1 VSLSDSLHSS
11 WSPETGCPTP
21 EDWLRLETGE
31 VTAEERRRLEE
42 HAARCPA
49 CASEREMARLFA
61 EAPAIGEENTVRD
74 EDVDYVV
81 AKLEALDLP
90 RQPIPLAKV
99 GPIPPHPHPLP
110 RAGGEGV
117 RRRPVAVWAAR
128 LAALIVLALGV
139 GLFFRAGQAPPLPDP
154 GAGEVYRG
162 AHLRPIGPSGEIS
175 EMPREFRWED
185 VEGARSYRVTLR
197 AVDDA
202 VLWQETVTAPSARL
216 PEGVAR
222 GLHPAVLYRWS
233 VEALDERGARLAASE
248 PVRFLVRP
256 PGESPGP

>member
-1 VSLSDSLHSS
+1 VSLSDSLHSA
-11 WSPETGCPTP
+11 WSPETGCPSP

-31 VTAEERRRLEE
+31 ATPDERRRLEE
-42 HAARCPA
+42 HASRCPA
-49 CASEREMARLFA
+49 CNSEREMARLFA
-61 EAPAIGEENTVRD
+61 EAPEKD
-74 EDVDYVV
+74 EDVDFIV
-81 AKLEALDLP
+81 ARLEALDLP
-90 RQPIPLAKV
+90 KQPIPLAFP
-99 GPIPPHPHPLP
+99 G
-110 RAGGEGV
+110 
-117 RRRPVAVWAAR
+117 RRHSLVWAAR
-128 LAALIVLALGV
+128 LAALIVLALAL

-175 EMPREFRWED
+175 EMPQEFRWEG

-197 AVDDA
+197 AVDDT
-202 VLWQETVTAPSARL
+202 VLWQETVTVPSARL

-248 PVRFLVRP
+248 PVRFLVR
-256 PGESPGP
+256 

>member
-1 VSLSDSLHSS
+1 MSLSDSLRSA
-11 WSPETGCPTP
+11 WSDCPPP
-21 EDWLRLETGE
+21 EDWLRLETGD
-31 VTAEERRRLEE
+31 VTPEERRKLEE

-61 EAPAIGEENTVRD
+61 EAPEES
-74 EDVDYVV
+74 EDVGYIV
-81 AKLEALDLP
+81 AKLEALNLP
-90 RQPIPLAKV
+90 KQPVPLAF
-99 GPIPPHPHPLP
+99 PN
-110 RAGGEGV
+110 
-117 RRRPVAVWAAR
+117 RRRPALVWAAR
-128 LAALIVLALGV
+128 LAAVLVLAIGV
-139 GLFFRAGQAPPLPDP
+139 ALFFRAGQAPPLPDP

-162 AHLRPIGPSGEIS
+162 AHLRPLGPSGEIS
-175 EMPREFRWED
+175 EMPREFRWEGVD
-185 VEGARSYRVTLR
+185 GARSYRVTLR

-216 PEGVAR
+216 PEDVAR

>member
-1 VSLSDSLHSS
+1 VSLSDSLHSA
-11 WSPETGCPTP
+11 WDGCPPP

-31 VTAEERRRLEE
+31 ATAEERRRLEE

-61 EAPAIGEENTVRD
+61 EAPEGVKD

-81 AKLEALDLP
+81 AKLEAMNLP
-90 RQPIPLAKV
+90 GQPVPLAKIA
-99 GPIPPHPHPLP
+99 PMPPLPSPLP
-110 RAGGEGV
+110 RTGGEGA
-117 RRRPVAVWAAR
+117 RRRPVAVWMGR
-128 LAALIVLALGV
+128 LAALVVLALAV

-162 AHLRPIGPSGEIS
+162 GHLRPIGPSGEIS
-175 EMPREFRWED
+175 EMPREFRWEG

-197 AVDDA
+197 AVDGT
-202 VLWQETVTAPSARL
+202 VLWQETVTVPSARL
-216 PEGVAR
+216 PEGVAG

-256 PGESPGP
+256 PGESPDP